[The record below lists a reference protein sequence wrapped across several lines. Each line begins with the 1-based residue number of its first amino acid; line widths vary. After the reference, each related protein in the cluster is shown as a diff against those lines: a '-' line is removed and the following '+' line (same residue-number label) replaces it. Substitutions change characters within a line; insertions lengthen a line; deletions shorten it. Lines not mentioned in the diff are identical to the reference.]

1 MHLNETKALKQK
13 VEQQNSE
20 IKKLQSKCTELEK
33 TISTL
38 QNSNEGLK
46 AQLEEEEALVEIL
59 NNSSV
64 THESEVSLEN
74 VSFGSCEEENIEETT
89 YDKRGSSKSYSYSSS
104 IEETTYDKRGTKKP
118 YSHSATQAQQKVRYI
133 ELPNQVSLK
142 CEKTGL
148 CTHKI

>member
-13 VEQQNSE
+13 IEQQNAE
-20 IKKLQSKCTELEK
+20 IKKLQSNCTEYTTSTKKLEE

-64 THESEVSLEN
+64 TLESEVSLEN
-74 VSFGSCEEENIEETT
+74 VSFGSCEEETVEETT
-89 YDKRGSSKSYSYSSS
+89 YNRRVSSMSYSYSSS
-104 IEETTYDKRGTKKP
+104 TD
-118 YSHSATQAQQKVRYI
+118 SATQAQRKRSYT
-133 ELPNQVSLK
+133 ELPPNQVSLK
-142 CEKTGL
+142 CEKIGL
-148 CTHKI
+148 CAHKI